1 MKTLLVSMSRADTVY
16 GTHPVRYAVLRG
28 RDVLRQGQG
37 PVDELHSVGASS
49 IRLSLDSPANL
60 TERVRLRALAR
71 RFVPVLVQRHL
82 ADSGVFT
89 ERFRFRGQVV
99 WLRQGEAEVDVMAML
114 EDDAELA
121 QELLPAQDR
130 PLTHLVSAEAA
141 VAALV
146 GAATPAPV
154 LVHWWHAGGLRTLG
168 VRSGRVIW
176 QRVQPAIHGKS
187 DTPPEGW
194 RTLLDAAAS
203 TAPLEFSGSHLQVLR
218 LGTGPW
224 AASGEWATNGSREL
238 VQRVASLVRGLPSG
252 ELLAQPELYGLLF
265 ARRQQSLIVNGYRQR
280 VTAWH
285 WAPPVAA
292 LASLVGAVSLGAGIW
307 WHALAGRDQA
317 SLQLDA
323 TTLAAQAQSLQ
334 QMRPPTEA
342 VNALRSAA
350 WRETALGANLRT
362 DHFLR
367 ELLAQMP
374 PGVQVQRLSMQRNDV
389 ANARLQLQNGQPV
402 QTASARRTVRKRT
415 DTQTA
420 SASSSSAAELS
431 EVTLSFTQAAPHR
444 RMPAAG
450 EPSFQVELD
459 IAVSGGYAGAK
470 LTAEQLAERLTR
482 LGRLSDTRL
491 TFQDRGQLAPGARLQ
506 TRLTIAAGAF

>member
-28 RDVLRQGQG
+28 REVLQQGQG
-37 PVDELHSVGASS
+37 PVDELQGLSASA
-49 IRLSLDSPANL
+49 IRLSLDSPANV
-60 TERVRLRALAR
+60 TERLRLRALAR

-89 ERFRFRGQVV
+89 ERFRFRSQVV

-121 QELLPAQDR
+121 QDLLPAQER
-130 PLTHLVSAEAA
+130 PLTHLATAEAA

-146 GAATPAPV
+146 GAATAAPV
-154 LVHWWHAGGLRTLG
+154 LVHWWHEGGLRSLG
-168 VRSGRVIW
+168 VRDGRVVW
-176 QRVQPAIHGKS
+176 QRVQPSIHGKA
-187 DTPPEGW
+187 DAAPEGW
-194 RTLLDAAAS
+194 RTLLDTAAS
-203 TAPLEFSGSHLQVLR
+203 TAPLEFSGAHQQVLR
-218 LGTGPW
+218 LGAGPW

-238 VQRVASLVRGLPSG
+238 VQRIAALVRGLPG
-252 ELLAQPELYGLLF
+252 AEVLAQPELYGLLF
-265 ARRQQSLIVNGYRQR
+265 VQRRQSLIVNGYRQR

-292 LASLVGAVSLGAGIW
+292 LASLVGVVALGTGIW
-307 WHALAGRDQA
+307 WHALADRDQA
-317 SLQLDA
+317 ALRLEAS
-323 TTLAAQAQSLQ
+323 TLNAQAQTLQ
-334 QMRPPTEA
+334 QLRPPAEA
-342 VNALRSAA
+342 VSALRSAA

-374 PGVQVQRLSMQRNDV
+374 AGVQLQRLNMQRNDV
-389 ANARLQLQNGQPV
+389 ANARLQLQDGQPV
-402 QTASARRTVRKRT
+402 QTASARKAGRKRP

-420 SASSSSAAELS
+420 RAPGAGAEAT
-431 EVTLSFTQAAPHR
+431 EVALNFTQAAPHR
-444 RMPAAG
+444 RMPVPG
-450 EPSFQVELD
+450 EPSFQVDLD
-459 IAVSGGYAGAK
+459 IALSGGYAGAK

-491 TFQDRGQLAPGARLQ
+491 TFQDSGQLAPGARLQ
-506 TRLTIAAGAF
+506 TRLTISAGAF